1 MSKTINRVC
10 PLCNASNI
18 FDESELVSG
27 MSIKDKDGKILQLNP
42 PVETDEN
49 TFIQCDGCKRPI
61 PLSEN
66 VVWDGLTWV
75 RQGDRLD

>member
-10 PLCNASNI
+10 PRCGVRNT

-27 MSIKDKDGKILQLNP
+27 MSIQDKDGNIIQRNP
-42 PVETDEN
+42 PVETNEN
-49 TFIQCDGCKRPI
+49 TFIQCDGCHRPI

-66 VVWDGLTWV
+66 VVWNGIQWV
-75 RQGDRLD
+75 QQSD